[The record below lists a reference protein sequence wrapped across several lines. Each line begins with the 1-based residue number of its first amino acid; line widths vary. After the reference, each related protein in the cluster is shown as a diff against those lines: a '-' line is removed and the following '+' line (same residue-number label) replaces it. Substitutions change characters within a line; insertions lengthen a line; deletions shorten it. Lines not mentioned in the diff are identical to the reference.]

1 MDAAL
6 AEEVTRELRAF
17 VAAAGTTRA
26 LPTTV
31 HVGHP
36 GGEHVALADVAGAG
50 LRADLVT
57 RALDGLLVLDGACA
71 WLTRGGRPGIGDVD
85 AEWWAAA
92 RHGFARHGLVLP
104 AFVVLTRTTWQDLVT
119 GERRSWSRVR
129 PTGAR

>member
-1 MDAAL
+1 MDPVL
-6 AEEVTRELRAF
+6 ADAVTRELRAF

-36 GGEHVALADVAGAG
+36 GGERVALADVPGAG

-57 RALDGLLVLDGACA
+57 RSLDGLLVLEGACV

-85 AEWWAAA
+85 AGWWAAA
-92 RHGFARHGLVLP
+92 RQGFARHGLVLP
-104 AFVVLTRTTWQDLVT
+104 AFVVLTRTAWQDHVS
-119 GERRSWSRVR
+119 GEQRSWSRVR